1 MPCFITAIRFNQVPA
16 MLTRLIYASE
26 ISTPLTSSAVQEIVD
41 KARNANQRRHLTGM
55 LAFDSRSFLQALE
68 GPRDMVSELFCK
80 IAADPRHQR
89 VQLLEVVPV
98 DERQFSTWTMGFAA
112 ADAHGHETYLRY
124 SCSDRFEPLLM
135 SASGALGVLRALA
148 SR

>member
-1 MPCFITAIRFNQVPA
+1 
-16 MLTRLIYASE
+16 
-26 ISTPLTSSAVQEIVD
+26 
-41 KARNANQRRHLTGM
+41 
-55 LAFDSRSFLQALE
+55 
-68 GPRDMVSELFCK
+68 
-80 IAADPRHQR
+80 

-112 ADAHGHETYLRY
+112 ADAQGHETYLRY